1 MDKIVD
7 GLLDFIECSPS
18 PFHTVKA
25 AKELLEAED
34 FQELSLEG
42 EWKLRAGGRYF
53 VEAYGS
59 TLLAFRVG
67 KKEQRGLRMAA
78 AHTDFPCFRVK
89 PAPALCREGYGS
101 LNVECYGGLILSTW
115 QDRPLSLAGKVVLRG
130 ADAFSPKTVLVD
142 FGRPLMTIPSLA
154 IHMNRDANNG
164 VPFNPQ
170 KELLPLYGDENAKG
184 TFMEQMAA
192 LAGVA
197 RKDILAHD
205 LYVYSRT
212 PGTVWGASG
221 EYISCGRLDDLQ
233 CAFSSLEGFLQ
244 AQDGESIP
252 LHCVFD
258 NEEVGSSSKQ
268 GAASTLLRDT
278 LIRICEAMGK
288 NQSTY
293 RRYLANS
300 FMISADNAHAVHPN
314 YTDKACPTNRPYMNG
329 GIVIKY
335 SANQKYTTDGM
346 AAGIFQEICKRAD
359 VPYQTFLNRSDMA
372 GGSTLGNIS
381 NTQVALNT
389 VDIGLP
395 QLAMHSPYETAG
407 SEDTGYLIRAAA
419 YFFESSIC
427 ESGYGSYTIKH
438 I

>member
-1 MDKIVD
+1 M
-7 GLLDFIECSPS
+7 
-18 PFHTVKA
+18 
-25 AKELLEAED
+25 
-34 FQELSLEG
+34 
-42 EWKLRAGGRYF
+42 
-53 VEAYGS
+53 
-59 TLLAFRVG
+59 
-67 KKEQRGLRMAA
+67 
-78 AHTDFPCFRVK
+78 
-89 PAPALCREGYGS
+89 
-101 LNVECYGGLILSTW
+101 
-115 QDRPLSLAGKVVLRG
+115 
-130 ADAFSPKTVLVD
+130 
-142 FGRPLMTIPSLA
+142 IPSLA

-233 CAFSSLEGFLQ
+233 CTFSSLEGFLQ

-288 NQSTY
+288 NQSAY